1 MRVEKGLNFLEKIT
15 KIVIDD
21 IDWLEN
27 DLVTPTFKNQR
38 IKLTNRY
45 KEKLEALYN

>member
-1 MRVEKGLNFLEKIT
+1 MGQGSLPATEKSLQKAGMT
-15 KIVIDD
+15 IDD

-45 KEKLEALYN
+45 KEKH